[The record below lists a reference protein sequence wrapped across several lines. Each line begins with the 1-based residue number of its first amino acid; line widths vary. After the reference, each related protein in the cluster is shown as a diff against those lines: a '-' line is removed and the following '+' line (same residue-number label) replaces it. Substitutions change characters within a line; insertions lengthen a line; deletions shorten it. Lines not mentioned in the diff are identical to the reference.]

1 MRALDYGF
9 TPTGKFEVEKY
20 AGTDNLE
27 VMALATNYN
36 RFLTDLV
43 TSHAQQSDAILGF
56 GAGIGTF
63 SSWLADRG
71 YHVSC
76 IETDPDQAQ
85 VITSAGIDVRP
96 EIANFSDATVDYIYT
111 LNVLEHIEYDV
122 EALRQ
127 LQRVLKPDGKI
138 YIYVPAMAVLYS
150 SMDEKVGHYRRYSR
164 QSLKHVGRKAGFR
177 VKNCTYADS
186 LGFPA
191 TLLFKLSGN
200 TSGDLNPS
208 MLVLYNRWIFPLSR
222 LCEVITSRLFGKN
235 VYCVLENE

>member
-1 MRALDYGF
+1 VD
-9 TPTGKFEVEKY
+9 KY
-20 AGTDNLE
+20 TGTDNLE

-43 TSHAQQSDAILGF
+43 AGHARRTDAILDF

-63 SSWLADRG
+63 ASWLIDRG
-71 YHVSC
+71 YKVSC

-85 VITSAGIDVRP
+85 VITAAGIEVQR
-96 EIANFSDATVDYIYT
+96 EIGSFPDASFDYIYT
-111 LNVLEHIEYDV
+111 LNVLEHIEYDI
-122 EALRQ
+122 ETLRQ
-127 LQRVLKPDGKI
+127 LKRILKPDGKI
-138 YIYVPAMAVLYS
+138 FIYVPAMAVLYS
-150 SMDEKVGHYRRYSR
+150 SMDEKVGHHRRYSR
-164 QSLKHVGRKAGFR
+164 HSLNEVCRKAGYR
-177 VKNCTYADS
+177 VRNCLYADS

-208 MLVLYNRWIFPLSR
+208 MLVLYDRWIFPLSR
-222 LCEVITSRLFGKN
+222 LCDRIVSRFFGKN